1 MMNRFARLAAWAVR
15 RPGPVIAL
23 AVVLTFLGAAA
34 ATRLDPE
41 AATDTLVDRNSETF
55 EATERFTDRF
65 GDDPVVVLVQGDLED
80 LLLTGNLGVLLGL
93 EGCLA
98 GEAPPGQPAVNETCQ
113 RISELNP
120 SQAVFGPA
128 TFLNQT
134 VLGLEQQLSG
144 QSQAALEQARAAA
157 AAAADRAEQQGLSEA
172 DQVAA
177 ARAAGQEILAQFQQ
191 RLLDLAVRTGQ
202 TGPPRLD
209 DPQFV
214 SSIVF
219 DSRFAGGVPKARFS
233 DFFPN
238 PEAALIG
245 VRLRPDLS
253 ESERAEAIGLFRD
266 AVASKEFQLKGGQG
280 ERPSYV
286 VSGVP
291 VVVEGL
297 TNELEG
303 EIYILLGVALVVMA
317 ITLTLVFGPPLRLL
331 PLGVALGATALAFGG
346 LAVFG
351 GSLTLAALAV
361 LPVLIGL
368 AVDYA
373 IQFQARFREA
383 LARRPA
389 QRVAA
394 AAEAAGRGGPVI
406 ATAGLATGVGFVVLL
421 LSPIP
426 LVRTFGLLLVLGI
439 AIAFAIALTAGFA
452 ALAFARPLRPEARWR
467 RLAMPGRVSGAVAG
481 AERWRDA
488 AAARLGA
495 AGKSAIAAAIA
506 APGRVLVVALVLAVT
521 GWVAGTKTEV
531 VTDIRE
537 LVPGSLPAL
546 QDVDA
551 LEEETGVSG
560 EVSVVVDAPDLTDP
574 KLITWMA
581 DYKQRVL
588 ERHGFRGEFPSCDD
602 AELCPGLSLPD
613 LFGEGDLSRGQVRAL
628 LEIAPPYFLSGLV
641 SPDGEATEEGVPGV
655 THVRLK
661 IPVMPLDEQ
670 KDLIDDLRAQINPPG
685 TDSDP
690 PPGVEATVAGLP
702 ALAADASAQLS
713 NSRYW
718 LTIAGLLAVAAV
730 LLAVYRSAARALV
743 PLIPIVL
750 ATGWSALVIEA
761 MDIPLNPMSAALGAL
776 VIAIATEFSVLLA
789 ARYHEERDEGRS
801 VGEALR
807 RTYTRTGAAV
817 LASGTTAIAGF
828 AVLIATD
835 IRMLRDFGLVTVVD
849 LSVALLG
856 VMLVLPAALVWAEG
870 GFQPLAEPAGR
881 ARRRLE
887 ALLPAR
893 LRPGSR

>member
-1 MMNRFARLAAWAVR
+1 MMNRFGRLAAWAVR
-15 RPGPVIAL
+15 RPGTVIAV
-23 AVVLTFLGAAA
+23 AVVLALVGAGL

-41 AATDTLVDRNSETF
+41 AATDSLVDSDSETF
-55 EATERFTDRF
+55 AATERFTERF
-65 GDDPVVVLVQGDLED
+65 GDDPVVILVRGDLED

-98 GEAPPGQPAVNETCQ
+98 GEAPPNGPAINDTCE
-113 RISELNP
+113 RIAELDP

-134 VLGLEQQLSG
+134 VVGLEQQLQG
-144 QSQAALEQARAAA
+144 QSQAALEAARAAA
-157 AAAADRAEQQGLSEA
+157 AEAADRARKDGLSEEE
-172 DQVAA
+172 QVAA
-177 ARAAGQEILAQFQQ
+177 ARAAGEQVLAQFQQ
-191 RLLDLAVRTGQ
+191 QVLNLAIRTGQ
-202 TGPPRLD
+202 SGPPRLD
-209 DPQFV
+209 SPQFV

-219 DSRFAGGVPKARFS
+219 DTRLGGGVPKARFS

-238 PEAALIG
+238 PEAALIA

-253 ESERAEAIGLFRD
+253 EAERDGAIALFRE
-266 AVASKEFQLKGGQG
+266 AVGTKEFRLKGGQG

-286 VSGVP
+286 ISGVP

-297 TNELEG
+297 TQELES
-303 EIYILLGVALVVMA
+303 EIFLLLGVALVVMA
-317 ITLTLVFGPPLRLL
+317 VTLTVVFAPPVRLL
-331 PLGVALGATALAFGG
+331 PLAIALAATAIAFGA
-346 LAVFG
+346 LALFG
-351 GSLTLAALAV
+351 GSLTMASLAV

-373 IQFQARFREA
+373 IQFQARYREA
-383 LARRPA
+383 IARRPA

-394 AAEAAGRGGPVI
+394 AAEAADRGGPVI
-406 ATAGLATGVGFVVLL
+406 ATAGLATGVGFVVLI

-439 AIAFAIALTAGFA
+439 ALAFAIALTAGFA
-452 ALAFARPLRPEARWR
+452 ALVLSRSGSREGRPR
-467 RLAMPGRVSGAVAG
+467 RLGSPGRI
-481 AERWRDA
+481 RR
-488 AAARLGA
+488 AAARVGEGRQRTADRL
-495 AGKSAIAAAIA
+495 AGWGKNALATSIA

-521 GWVAGTKTEV
+521 GWVAGTRTDV
-531 VTDIRE
+531 VSDIRE

-546 QDVDA
+546 EEVDV

-574 KLITWMA
+574 ALIEWMRE
-581 DYKQRVL
+581 YKGRVL
-588 ERHGFRGEFPSCDD
+588 ESHGFGGEFPSCEEAD
-602 AELCPGLSLPD
+602 LCPGLSLPD
-613 LFGEGDLSRGQVRAL
+613 LFGEGNLTRAQVRAL

-641 SPDGEATEEGVPGV
+641 SPDPDADPTAEGVPGL

-670 KDLIDDLRAQINPPG
+670 KELIDDLRAEVDPAG
-685 TDSDP
+685 TELDP
-690 PPGVEATVAGLP
+690 PANVEVTVAGLP
-702 ALAADASAQLS
+702 ALAADASSQLS
-713 NSRYW
+713 GSRYW
-718 LTIAGLLAVAAV
+718 LTIVGLVAVAGV
-730 LLAVYRSAARALV
+730 LLAVYRAPGRALV

-789 ARYHEERDEGRS
+789 ARYHEERGAGRS

-807 RTYTRTGAAV
+807 TTYTRTGAAV

-849 LSVALLG
+849 LAVALVG

-870 GFQPLAEPAGR
+870 GFAPFAAP
-881 ARRRLE
+881 ARRLGARL
-887 ALLPAR
+887 PGR